1 MATLCF
7 IMVQKAGRPRN
18 ADLDVALIRATEELI
33 LDKGFGAL
41 SVEAIT
47 AKAGTTRPAFYRRF
61 AGIPDLVLAVML
73 ERFSIDLDVEFDAGN
88 LPADLEA
95 IQRDQVSLFE
105 DPLVKSSLAGFLNS
119 LHDNEQLR
127 TAFLANFFAPRRAG
141 VATIIRRAETRG
153 EIPEC
158 TDVGWICDLIT
169 GPLVMRILLPGLP
182 PLDERLVSNT
192 VASAL
197 FALGYRSS

>member
-1 MATLCF
+1 
-7 IMVQKAGRPRN
+7 
-18 ADLDVALIRATEELI
+18 
-33 LDKGFGAL
+33 
-41 SVEAIT
+41 
-47 AKAGTTRPAFYRRF
+47 
-61 AGIPDLVLAVML
+61 ML

-127 TAFLANFFAPRRAG
+127 TAFLANFFAP
-141 VATIIRRAETRG
+141 
-153 EIPEC
+153 EC

>member
-1 MATLCF
+1 
-7 IMVQKAGRPRN
+7 MVQKAGRPRN

-61 AGIPDLVLAVML
+61 AGIPDLVLALML
-73 ERFSIDLDVEFDAGN
+73 ERFRIDLDVEFDTGN
-88 LPADLEA
+88 LPDDLTA
-95 IQRDQVSLFE
+95 IQRDQVALFE
-105 DPLVKSSLAGFLNS
+105 DPLVKSSFAGFLNS

-127 TAFLANFFAPRRAG
+127 WAFLEKFFAPRRAG
-141 VATIIRRAETRG
+141 VATIIRRAENRG

-158 TDVGWICDLIT
+158 PDVEWICDLIT
-169 GPLVMRILLPGLP
+169 GPLIMRILLPGLL
-182 PLDERLVSNT
+182 PLDERIISNT

-197 FALGYRSS
+197 GALGYRSS

>member
-1 MATLCF
+1 
-7 IMVQKAGRPRN
+7 MVQKAGRPRN
-18 ADLDVALIRATEELI
+18 ADLDIALIQATGEL
-33 LDKGFGAL
+33 LLENGFGSL

-61 AGIPDLVLAVML
+61 AGIPDLVLALML
-73 ERFSIDLDVEFDAGN
+73 ERFSIDLDADIDSGN

-95 IQRDQVSLFE
+95 IQRDQVALFE
-105 DPLVKSSLAGFLNS
+105 DPLVKSSFAGFLNS
-119 LHDNEQLR
+119 LHDNNSLR
-127 TAFLANFFAPRRAG
+127 TAFLEKFFAPRRAG

-158 TDVGWICDLIT
+158 TDVEWICDLIT
-169 GPLVMRILLPGLP
+169 GPLVMRILLPGLL
-182 PLDERLVSNT
+182 PLDEELISNT

-197 FALGYRSS
+197 CALGYRSS